1 MNIDL
6 TPEITIRDSAVL
18 TGAYVEGIILGAES
32 SHPTKCHDY
41 NQMILKV
48 RFTIGSL
55 TSASVK
61 IEFSSD
67 NSTYDQES
75 SETNITG
82 AVSIDP
88 IVRTFDASGNHAI
101 PIPISTRYIK
111 VSAIGNGTV
120 TDSLLGIAAV
130 LAVN

>member
-1 MNIDL
+1 MFSR
-6 TPEITIRDSAVL
+6 EIHSQVVRASTIL
-18 TGAYVEGIILGAES
+18 TGSYVAGTILGAET

-48 RFTIGSL
+48 RLTIGSL

-61 IEFSSD
+61 VEFSSD
-67 NSTYDQES
+67 DSTYDREI
-75 SETNITG
+75 SETNVGG
-82 AVSIDP
+82 AVTIDP
-88 IVRTFDASGNHAI
+88 VVRTFETSGNYAI

-111 VSAIGNGTV
+111 VSAIGSGDV
-120 TDSLLGIAAV
+120 TGSLLEIATV